1 MREMSKIH
9 YCPVTPAQQQFGL
22 YITCAGYESTGPG
35 EAYPHENH
43 PSDYYFTWKNGR
55 IFTDLE
61 YQLLYI
67 RNGRGTIEFK
77 RGKAIAV
84 YGGCAI
90 ILRPGEWHR
99 YRPNARTG
107 WSEAYIGIGG
117 EYLRRIIAEPFFDRP
132 PIIIRTESD
141 GRFKSDL
148 IALIDEIQSD
158 SAERPYSLALKA
170 AALIS
175 TLCENIAIRSEKTAH
190 DVAVRR
196 ASLHIAH
203 HLGDVIDFQRLA
215 NELGMGYS
223 LFRRCFRKC
232 NGLSPLE
239 YQLALRKRRAM
250 NLLVNSRLPIAQIAR
265 ETGFRSPAYFAKF
278 FHEKTGLS
286 PTDFRAKG
294 HNPEHLTS

>member
-1 MREMSKIH
+1 MPEMRKIL

-55 IFTDLE
+55 IFTD
-61 YQLLYI
+61 
-67 RNGRGTIEFK
+67 
-77 RGKAIAV
+77 
-84 YGGCAI
+84 
-90 ILRPGEWHR
+90 
-99 YRPNARTG
+99 
-107 WSEAYIGIGG
+107 
-117 EYLRRIIAEPFFDRP
+117 
-132 PIIIRTESD
+132 
-141 GRFKSDL
+141 
-148 IALIDEIQSD
+148 
-158 SAERPYSLALKA
+158 
-170 AALIS
+170 
-175 TLCENIAIRSEKTAH
+175 
-190 DVAVRR
+190 
-196 ASLHIAH
+196 
-203 HLGDVIDFQRLA
+203 
-215 NELGMGYS
+215 
-223 LFRRCFRKC
+223 
-232 NGLSPLE
+232 LE